1 MNPKSILI
9 DDSNA
14 GLRLD
19 KVVAQALGL
28 GRGPVRRLFD
38 ERRVRVDGRVGVK
51 GDVLAAGARVEVSL
65 PDAPEDGAAMP
76 EASPERP
83 LVVLVET
90 ADVVVVDKPAGQ
102 ASAPLRPGETG
113 TVANALVGRYPEMA
127 GVGFHPR
134 EPGLLHRLDTGTSGV
149 LVAARSADVFATLSG
164 ALKAG
169 RIEKYYLAVVED
181 EEMPESGFVDIPL
194 APHPKD
200 SRRVLACLHPRD
212 VERLEPRFASTE
224 YRVERRA
231 AGRAL
236 VRVRAPKALRHQIRA
251 HMSAIGCPIVGDEL
265 YGAKPLPGFDRH
277 ALHAA
282 FVGWSGGGGDVAAF
296 EARSPLPAELE
307 ALLG

>member
-1 MNPKSILI
+1 MTLKRILI
-9 DDSNA
+9 DDTNA
-14 GLRLD
+14 GGRLD
-19 KVVAQALGL
+19 KVVALALGL
-28 GRGPVRRLFD
+28 GRGPVKRLFD
-38 ERRVRVDGRVGVK
+38 EGRVRVGSRRGAK
-51 GDVLAAGARVEVSL
+51 GDVPPAGAVVEV
-65 PDAPEDGAAMP
+65 DVPEGDGEAAVP
-76 EASPERP
+76 EAAPARP
-83 LVVLVET
+83 LAVLVET
-90 ADVVVVDKPAGQ
+90 ADAVVVDKPAGQ
-102 ASAPLRPGETG
+102 PSAPLRPGETG

-149 LVAARSADVFATLSG
+149 LVAARSADAFATLSG

-169 RIEKYYLAVVED
+169 KLEKHYLAIVED
-181 EEMPESGFVDIPL
+181 REMPEAGFVDIPL

-231 AGRAL
+231 GGRAL
-236 VRVRAPKALRHQIRA
+236 VWVKAAKALRHQIRA
-251 HMSAIGCPIVGDEL
+251 HLSAVGCPIVGDEL
-265 YGAKPLPGFDRH
+265 YGAEAVPDFGRH

-282 FVGWSGGGGDVAAF
+282 FVGWKGGGDVAAF
-296 EARSPLPAELE
+296 EARSPLPPELE

>member
-1 MNPKSILI
+1 MTQKSIVI
-9 DDSNA
+9 DASNA
-14 GLRLD
+14 GMRLD
-19 KVVAQALGL
+19 KVIALALGL

-38 ERRVRVDGRVGVK
+38 EGRVRVGRRVGVK
-51 GDVLAAGARVEVSL
+51 GDVLPEGASVEVNL
-65 PDAPEDGAAMP
+65 PEGAEDGAALP
-76 EASPERP
+76 EPSPERP

-90 ADVVVVDKPAGQ
+90 PDAVVVDKPAGQ

-113 TVANALVGRYPEMA
+113 ALANALVGRYPEMA

-134 EPGLLHRLDTGTSGV
+134 EPGLVHRLDTGTSGV
-149 LVAARSADVFATLSG
+149 LVAARSADAFATLSA

-169 RIEKYYLAVVED
+169 RLEKHYLAVCED
-181 EEMPESGFVDIPL
+181 GEMPEGGFVDIPL

-212 VERLEPRFASTE
+212 VSRLEPRFASTE

-231 AGRAL
+231 NGRAL
-236 VRVRAPKALRHQIRA
+236 VWVRAAKALRHQIRA
-251 HMSAIGCPIVGDEL
+251 HMAAIGCPIVGDEL
-265 YGAKPLPGFDRH
+265 YGAQAVPGFGRH

-282 FVGWSGGGGDVAAF
+282 FVAWSGAGGDVAAF

-307 ALLG
+307 ALLA